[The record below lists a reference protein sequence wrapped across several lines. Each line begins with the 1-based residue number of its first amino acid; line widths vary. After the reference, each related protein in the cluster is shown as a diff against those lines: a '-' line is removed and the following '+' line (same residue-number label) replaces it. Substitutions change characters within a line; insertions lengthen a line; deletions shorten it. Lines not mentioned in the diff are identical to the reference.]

1 MGNIIP
7 GADILGFGFNSLG
20 TYGIESATS
29 QLFARQTNDAESW
42 TYPPTQTQYDI
53 PDNIAVLDD
62 TKASG
67 QSYVFSNE
75 QAFQSH
81 YASELHA
88 GISTEFGTFKGSFD
102 AAYSSDVTRTGSHY
116 YGVYEANFN
125 GWDLSLVDE
134 SHGRLAPAFLQDPDV
149 QALLKESH
157 FNPQNAFLFFR
168 VFNKFGTHFVSQVKV
183 GGKLYYYLVVDT
195 SYSSDSTH
203 VSASISL
210 EYKAV
215 FADTSV
221 EASMDWQKL
230 SQEWTNSRKVSIDAR
245 GGDTGPLS
253 ALDPTYGTNFHDVF
267 THWQSAVMQN
277 PAVIEYKLRPLSVL
291 FSGNLAD
298 AIGQAL
304 KAYANAGIS
313 VMAEYQ
319 TGSTGG
325 DEGHVVRLATQVMLN
340 SQPVVPQMPEPPAP
354 YPGQGLPDKPVG
366 LQLAIVDSNSLALLL
381 NKFYYMD
388 AYLLPDCMQVYETMY
403 ADISRVTKP
412 GCIIALAAMGVP
424 FYAFPQG
431 SFYYWL
437 QSCGAT
443 LQQWETAFNQGE
455 TDPGV
460 FQMAS
465 YVCVGQQGGVGGSA
479 YEAYI
484 DELTTGWVKG
494 TNPPGIARV
503 LAWLQPPVGEGDGY
517 SVNAGSSAMALV
529 AGGDR

>member
-29 QLFARQTNDAESW
+29 QLFARQTNNSESW

-62 TKASG
+62 TKVSG
-67 QSYVFSNE
+67 QAYVFSNE

-134 SHGRLAPAFLQDPDV
+134 SRGRLAPAFLQDPDV
-149 QALLKESH
+149 QALLKESN

-253 ALDPTYGTNFHDVF
+253 ALDPIYGTNFHDVF

-319 TGSTGG
+319 TAWNGG
-325 DEGHVVRLATQVMLN
+325 PEGHVVRLATQLMLN
-340 SQPVVPQMPEPPAP
+340 GQPVVPQMPEPPAP
-354 YPGQGLPDKPVG
+354 YGSGWPDKPVG
-366 LQLAIVDSNSLALLL
+366 LQLAIIDSNSLNLLL
-381 NKFYYMD
+381 NKFYYME
-388 AYLLPDCMQVYETMY
+388 AYQMPECKQVYETMDG
-403 ADISRVTKP
+403 DISKHMKP
-412 GCIIALAAMGVP
+412 GCIIALAAQGVP
-424 FYAFPQG
+424 LAALPQG
-431 SFYYWL
+431 SFYYRL
-437 QSCGAT
+437 QSFGAT
-443 LQQWETAFNQGE
+443 LQQWETSFNSGAP
-455 TDPGV
+455 DPGV
-460 FQMAS
+460 FAMAS
-465 YVCVGQQGGVGGSA
+465 YVCVGQQGSAVGSA

-484 DELTTGWVKG
+484 DEIATGWVSRG
-494 TNPPGIARV
+494 DNLPGIARAF
-503 LAWLQPPVGEGDGY
+503 AWLQPPTGEGDGY
-517 SVNAGSSAMALV
+517 SVNAGSSAQALV
-529 AGGDR
+529 ASGD